1 MEQYTGSQIVVLEG
15 LEAVRKRPG
24 MYIGSTGSRGLHHL
38 IWEILDNGI
47 DEHLGGYC
55 TQIHVTLKKD
65 GGITLRDNGRGVPV
79 DIHPTKHIPTARVVY
94 TILHA
99 GGKFGGTAY
108 KVSGGL
114 HGVGASV
121 VNALSKRMIVEIHQD
136 GKIYQDEYQNG
147 GHPVTELVDGYLPVV
162 GKCNKSDT
170 GTQVTFYPDDTIF
183 ETVEFKADTIKKKL
197 KEVAYLNKNLY
208 IRFQDENTG
217 EDVTYQEEFGIKS
230 FVAYLNRDAEILH
243 EEPVYLSGQNGDIEV
258 EVAFQ
263 YTQSYNEQINAYCNR
278 INVVDGGTLV
288 TGFKTALTR
297 VINQYARE
305 LGTLKDKDENLDG
318 KDIRNGLVAII
329 SIKHPDPQFEGQT
342 KTKLG
347 NTDAKSAVDDV
358 FSTEVQRYFDKNIEV
373 LKRIIDNSMKSYNAR
388 KAGDKA
394 RLAVLKQLSDSDAK
408 TKLASCSSKKAEE
421 CEVYIVEGD
430 SAGGTVK
437 TARDRRTQAVLPLR
451 GKILNVEKSSLE
463 KILVN
468 NEIKSMIA
476 SFGCGIGDDFDIN
489 KLRYGKIIIL
499 TDADVDGAHISTLLM
514 TFFYRFMPEL
524 ILEGKI
530 YRGLPPLYKVDYET
544 TLKNKKKKQSE
555 YLFNDFELEKFRKIK
570 ENKIIALQRY
580 KGLGEMD
587 ASQLWETTLNPDTRV
602 LAQVTISDTM
612 EADEITS
619 LLMSNNVPPRRNFI
633 MEEAKYAKL
642 DI

>member
-1 MEQYTGSQIVVLEG
+1 MEQYSGSQIVVLEG

-24 MYIGSTGSRGLHHL
+24 MYIGSTGPRGLHHL
-38 IWEILDNGI
+38 IWEIIDNGI
-47 DEHLGGYC
+47 DEHLAGFC
-55 TQIHVTLKKD
+55 TKIDITLLKD
-65 GGITLRDNGRGVPV
+65 GGIEICDNGRGVPV
-79 DIHPTKHIPTARVVY
+79 DIHPTKRIPTVRVVY

-99 GGKFGGTAY
+99 GGKFGNSAY

-121 VNALSKRMIVEIHQD
+121 VNALSKQMIVEVRRD
-136 GKIYQDEYQNG
+136 GKIYRDEYING
-147 GHPVTELVDGYLPVV
+147 GHPVTELVDGLLPVV

-170 GTQVTFYPDDTIF
+170 GTKVVFYPDDSIF
-183 ETVEFKADTIKKKL
+183 ETIEFKAEIIAKKL
-197 KEVAYLNKNLY
+197 KEIAFLNKNIL
-208 IRFQDENTG
+208 INFTDQITG
-217 EDVTYQEEFGIKS
+217 ITKSYQEEFGIKS
-230 FVAYLNRDAEILH
+230 FVSYLTREMNTIH
-243 EEPVYLSGQNGDIEV
+243 EEPVYLEGKSGDIEV
-258 EVAFQ
+258 ELAFQ
-263 YTQSYNEQINAYCNR
+263 YTDSYNEQINAYCNR

-305 LGTLKDKDENLDG
+305 LSYLKDKDDNFDG
-318 KDIRNGLVAII
+318 KDIRNGIVAII

-358 FSTEVQRYFDKNIEV
+358 FSSEAQRWFDKHVEV
-373 LKRIIDNSMKSYNAR
+373 LRSILENSMKSFNAR
-388 KAGDKA
+388 RASDKA
-394 RLAVLKQLSDSDAK
+394 RTAVLKQLNDLDTRS
-408 TKLASCSSKKAEE
+408 KLASCSSKKPEE
-421 CEVYIVEGD
+421 CELYIVEGD

-437 TARDRRTQAVLPLR
+437 TARNRRTQAVLPLR
-451 GKILNVEKSSLE
+451 GKILNVEKANLE

-476 SFGCGIGDDFDIN
+476 SFGCSIGDEFDIT
-489 KLRYGKIIIL
+489 KLRYDKIIIL
-499 TDADVDGAHISTLLM
+499 TDADVDGAHISTLLL

-530 YRGLPPLYKVDYET
+530 FRGMPPLYRVEYET
-544 TLKNKKKKQSE
+544 TVKGKKAKKSE
-555 YLFNDFELEKFRKIK
+555 YLFNDFELEKFRKK
-570 ENKIIALQRY
+570 DGNKILNLQRY

-587 ASQLWETTLNPDTRV
+587 AHQLWETTLNPETRIM
-602 LAQVTISDTM
+602 AQIEISDTV
-612 EADEITS
+612 EADEITTM
-619 LLMSNNVPPRRNFI
+619 LMSNNVPPRRAFI
-633 MEEAKYAKL
+633 MEEGKYAKL

>member
-230 FVAYLNRDAEILH
+230 FVAYLNRDTEILH
-243 EEPVYLSGQNGDIEV
+243 EEPVYVSGQNGDIEV

-544 TLKNKKKKQSE
+544 TIKNKKKKQSE